1 MTVKLD
7 TQDKKMNIIIW
18 IVGLAFASF
27 LGIGAVQLVNFG
39 QVREQTLTNTEDIN
53 KIRNDYIPYFAVQ
66 YIVESNNKL
75 INLLTA
81 IESKDD
87 HRYQEAMRDWQKL
100 QQEVVRN
107 AGINKRS
114 GGTSSISGGQ

>member
-1 MTVKLD
+1 
-7 TQDKKMNIIIW
+7 MNVLLW
-18 IVGLAFASF
+18 IVGIAFAAF
-27 LGIGAVQLVNFG
+27 LGIGAVQLIAFG
-39 QVREQTLTNTEDIN
+39 EVRAKTVENSYDIE
-53 KIRNDYIPYFAVQ
+53 KIRGDYMPYFAVQ

-75 INLLTA
+75 FNLLTA

-87 HRYQEAMRDWQKL
+87 RRYQEAMKDWQKL